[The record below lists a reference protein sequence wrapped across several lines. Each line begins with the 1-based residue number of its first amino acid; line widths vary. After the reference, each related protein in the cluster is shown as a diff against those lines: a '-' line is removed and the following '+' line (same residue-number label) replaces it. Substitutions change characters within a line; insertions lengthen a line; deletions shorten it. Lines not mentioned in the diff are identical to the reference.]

1 MMKIK
6 DPALFKTMKEFLTH
20 YLPEVRRK
28 SPNTI
33 LSYKAAINLF
43 LKFLSEE
50 YNKKLAKITA
60 SDFNADHIQKFMD
73 WLRGERKNVS
83 TTVNLRMTHIRQF
96 CGLCGN
102 KGNFQAAG

>member
-6 DPALFKTMKEFLTH
+6 DPVLFKTMKEFLTH

-33 LSYKAAINLF
+33 LSYKTAINLF

-50 YNKKLAKITA
+50 YNKKLKQYE
-60 SDFNADHIQKFMD
+60 IQMQEK
-73 WLRGERKNVS
+73 LKN
-83 TTVNLRMTHIRQF
+83 NMYL
-96 CGLCGN
+96 
-102 KGNFQAAG
+102 K